1 MRNLRI
7 LDGELLKNFS
17 NTKTI
22 TEIEGKGI
30 TIKEVSVCVK
40 TTRDVEYAYKTVW
53 TNSVNR
59 KAGILSVI
67 RFQRRGNI
75 GKEFKK
81 GEEKYPP

>member
-7 LDGELLKNFS
+7 LDGELSKNFS
-17 NTKTI
+17 NTKAI
-22 TEIEGKGI
+22 TEIEGKRMM
-30 TIKEVSVCVK
+30 IKEISVCVK
-40 TTRDVEYAYKTVW
+40 TTRDVAYAYKTVW
-53 TNSVNR
+53 TDGVNR

-81 GEEKYPP
+81 REEKYPP

>member
-1 MRNLRI
+1 M
-7 LDGELLKNFS
+7 GELLKNFS

-22 TEIEGKGI
+22 TEIEGKGM
-30 TIKEVSVCVK
+30 TIKEVTAYVK

-53 TNSVNR
+53 TNSVKR
-59 KAGILSVI
+59 KAGIFSVI

-81 GEEKYPP
+81 REEKYPP

>member
-1 MRNLRI
+1 M
-7 LDGELLKNFS
+7 
-17 NTKTI
+17 
-22 TEIEGKGI
+22 

-40 TTRDVEYAYKTVW
+40 TTRDVAYAHKTVW